1 MWAPWKRQDSKP
13 ANLAVSFP
21 NRSRSYDAT
30 RRAIHFWGYDRS
42 MESSFFLTV
51 AALKQIQPNLQP
63 DVAGFLRAFDVNR
76 DRICAIAAKV
86 YARGRKGSYELSIA
100 DV

>member
-42 MESSFFLTV
+42 MESSFFL
-51 AALKQIQPNLQP
+51 AADALKQIQPNLES
-63 DVAGFLRAFDVNR
+63 DVTGLLHAFDVNR
-76 DRICAIAAKV
+76 DRIYAIAAKV
-86 YARGRKGSYELSIA
+86 YARGRRGSYDLNVA
-100 DV
+100 DI